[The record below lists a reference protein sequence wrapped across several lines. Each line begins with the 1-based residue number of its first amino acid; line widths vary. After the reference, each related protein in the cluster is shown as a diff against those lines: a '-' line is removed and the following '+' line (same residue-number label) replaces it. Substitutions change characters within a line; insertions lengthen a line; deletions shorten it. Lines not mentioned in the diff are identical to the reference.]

1 MRVRIETDDN
11 VIYDLKTDFGWLCD
25 LPDDISIPAVRTNY
39 IEIPGRNGE
48 LDLTEIDGNLYYEDV
63 DFTLQ
68 LQKICRTSQQVFDAV
83 RQIANLFSGQR
94 VKIFLNEDT
103 YYYDARVDVND
114 FSKEG
119 LKLVCDINVKAFP
132 FRLQNEPTNVEVQL
146 SSTEQTITLE
156 NGTMQV
162 VPTISSTDGAT
173 ITYGTATY
181 SVSAGSGLTIPSFV
195 LQQGNNEVRVSGTGT
210 LTFTYTRGEF

>member
-11 VIYDLKTDFGWLCD
+11 VIYDMKTDFGWLCD
-25 LPDDISIPAVRTNY
+25 FPDDISIPAVRTNY

-48 LDLTEIDGNLYYEDV
+48 LDLTEIDGNLYYKDV
-63 DFTLQ
+63 EFTLQ
-68 LQKICRTSQQVFDAV
+68 LQKICRTSEQIFNAV

-94 VKIFLNEDT
+94 IKLFLNDDT
-103 YYYDARVDVND
+103 YYYDARVDVNNYTR
-114 FSKEG
+114 EG

-132 FRLQNEPTNVEVQL
+132 FRLQSNPTIVEAQL
-146 SSTEQTITLE
+146 SSTEQTLNLQ

-173 ITYGTATY
+173 ITFGNATY
-181 SVSAGSGLTIPSFV
+181 SVSAGSGLTIPTLV

-210 LTFTYTRGEF
+210 LTFTYTKGEF